1 MQVKISHAIPM
12 VTGFIK
18 ANIVPMIHGS
28 PGIGKSQIVKQIA
41 QEYGLLLIDL
51 RLSQCDPTDLAGFPQ
66 IDAARQK
73 AGYVPMDTFPLEG
86 ETPPAGYNGWLL
98 FFDEANSASKA
109 VQAAA
114 YKILLDRMIG
124 QRKLHKNC
132 ALVAAGNL
140 ATDGAIVE
148 EMSTALQS
156 RMAHIELVV
165 DSQEWTEWAAENDVD
180 HRISDYIKFKP
191 GQLYTFSPDHTDK
204 TYACP
209 RTWEFAN
216 RVMKVTQDAPE
227 LRLRMLSSTLSE
239 GVAREFITFCKIY
252 DDLPKPQ
259 QIISMPEAIPVPRE
273 PSILFALTGT
283 IAHNA
288 NPDNFGQLMKFI
300 QRLPVEFQVVSMR
313 ETIRR
318 NKTMMSHSA
327 VQKWVSES
335 AASLF

>member
-1 MQVKISHAIPM
+1 MQVKISEAIPM
-12 VTGFIK
+12 VTAFIK

-41 QEYGLLLIDL
+41 EEYGLQMIDL

-86 ETPPAGYNGWLL
+86 ETPPKGYNGWLL

-132 ALVAAGNL
+132 GLVAAGNL
-140 ATDGAIVE
+140 ETDGAIVE

-165 DSQEWTEWAAENDVD
+165 DPQEWTNWAAENGVD

-191 GQLYTFSPDHTDK
+191 GQLYTFNPDHTDK

-216 RVMKVTQDAPE
+216 RVLKVTDDNSKM
-227 LRLRMLSSTLSE
+227 RLPMLASTLSE
-239 GVAREFITFCKIY
+239 GVAREFFTFCKIY
-252 DDLPKPQ
+252 QDLPKLA
-259 QIISMPEAIPVPRE
+259 QIMASPETVKVPTE
-273 PSILFALTGT
+273 PSILFALTGSL
-283 IAHNA
+283 AHNA
-288 NPDNFGQLMKFI
+288 TVDNFGPIMKFI
-300 QRLPVEFQVVSMR
+300 NRLPTEFQVVTLR

-318 NKTMMSHSA
+318 NKAMMAHPS
-327 VQKWVSES
+327 VQKWIADS
-335 AASLF
+335 AADLF

>member
-1 MQVKISHAIPM
+1 MQVKISQAIPM
-12 VTGFIK
+12 VTAFIK
-18 ANIVPMIHGS
+18 ANIVPMLHGS

-41 QEYGLLLIDL
+41 DEYGLKLIDL

-98 FFDEANSASKA
+98 FFDEANSAPKA
-109 VQAAA
+109 VQASA

-132 ALVAAGNL
+132 GLVAAGNL

-165 DSQEWTEWAAENDVD
+165 DPQEWTNWAAENGID

-191 GQLYTFSPDHTDK
+191 GQLFTFTADHTDK

-216 RVMKVTQDAPE
+216 RVLQVTEDNSPE
-227 LRLRMLSSTLSE
+227 RLPMLAGTLSE
-239 GVAREFITFCKIY
+239 GVAREFITYMKIY
-252 DDLPKPQ
+252 DDLPKPH
-259 QIISMPEAIPVPRE
+259 QILITPELIPVPRE

-288 NPDNFGQLMKFI
+288 NEDNFSQLMKFI

-318 NKTMMSHSA
+318 NKTMVSHSA
-327 VQKWVSES
+327 VQKWVSDS